1 MGLFFGWAGLIFRGE
16 GLLSPDVG
24 VVLAAGV
31 TGVMGVAGVT
41 GVVGV
46 AGVTGIVSAVGVTGV
61 VDAAGVTGVVGVVG
75 VAGLVSPREV
85 GLVPVGVEEL
95 PSSGE
100 RGLTRWRPL

>member
-31 TGVMGVAGVT
+31 TGV
-41 GVVGV
+41 VGV
-46 AGVTGIVSAVGVTGV
+46 AGVTGIVSVVGVTGV

-75 VAGLVSPREV
+75 VTGLVSPREV

>member
-1 MGLFFGWAGLIFRGE
+1 MELFFGWAGLIFRGE

-31 TGVMGVAGVT
+31 TGVVGVAGVT

-46 AGVTGIVSAVGVTGV
+46 AGVTGIVSVVSVTGV
-61 VDAAGVTGVVGVVG
+61 VDAAGVTGVVGVT
-75 VAGLVSPREV
+75 GLVSPREV